1 MIFLEAE
8 QAHEVG
14 PRSFDFG
21 ISGYDTA
28 ALLRAGGRV
37 IRVIMHM
44 QKRVKI
50 PDAETKRKQW

>member
-1 MIFLEAE
+1 MKLDLAALTLE
-8 QAHEVG
+8 
-14 PRSFDFG
+14 
-21 ISGYDTA
+21 YLDTA